1 MSSPLEGYHRQCCVS
16 CPLLTLRSRRYVLL
30 NLRHL
35 PPLRK
40 STKYFLDTFKMAALR
55 PVHRLNNEAR
65 RGLHR
70 ERVFR
75 DGSHAFEIYD
85 DVELYM
91 RYRFRHADIM
101 NLVDMVGDN
110 FSVAER
116 KDSLTPTL
124 QVLIAL
130 RFFACGSFQLV
141 VGDLF
146 GVSKATISRTI
157 HRVAAA
163 FARLV
168 PRHVRFHPQRETEAM
183 KVMFH
188 AVAKFPNVIG
198 CVDCT
203 HVKIATPAVNEHEYV
218 NRKNDHAINVQLIC
232 DADASIINCV
242 VHWPGSVHDARIL
255 RESPVIIKFETMP
268 RPLERFILGDR
279 GYMLRDWL
287 LTPYIHV
294 ANAEQQCYNDS
305 HCATR
310 CIIER
315 CNGILK
321 KRWHC
326 LHTGLRYTYS
336 FYSKLFT
343 VSWVVAGCQLGQRT
357 H

>member
-1 MSSPLEGYHRQCCVS
+1 
-16 CPLLTLRSRRYVLL
+16 
-30 NLRHL
+30 
-35 PPLRK
+35 
-40 STKYFLDTFKMAALR
+40 MAALR

>member
-1 MSSPLEGYHRQCCVS
+1 
-16 CPLLTLRSRRYVLL
+16 
-30 NLRHL
+30 
-35 PPLRK
+35 
-40 STKYFLDTFKMAALR
+40 
-55 PVHRLNNEAR
+55 
-65 RGLHR
+65 
-70 ERVFR
+70 
-75 DGSHAFEIYD
+75 
-85 DVELYM
+85 M
-91 RYRFRHADIM
+91 RYRFRRADIM

-110 FSVAER
+110 VSVAER
-116 KDSLTPTL
+116 KGSLTPTL

-130 RFFACGSFQLV
+130 RFFVCGSFQLIV
-141 VGDLF
+141 CDLF
-146 GVSKATISRTI
+146 GVSKATISRTK

-188 AVAKFPNVIG
+188 AVANFPNVIG

-203 HVKIATPAVNEHEYV
+203 HVKIAIPAVNEHEYV
-218 NRKNDHAINVQLIC
+218 NRKNDHTINIQLIC
-232 DADASIINCV
+232 DADASIMNCV
-242 VHWPGSVHDARIL
+242 VRWPGSVPDAHIM
-255 RESPVIIKFETMP
+255 RESPVFTMFETMP
-268 RPLERFILGDR
+268 CPLKGFILEDS
-279 GYMLRDWL
+279 GYMLRD
-287 LTPYIHV
+287 
-294 ANAEQQCYNDS
+294 ANAEQQRYNDS

-343 VSWVVAGCQLGQRT
+343 VSWVVFYIMHVVSLGQRT